1 MVNMFFVGYFI
12 RAAIEY
18 FVEERYGMGIFFLVI
33 SVMDLIAYLIAC
45 WRKQEKEKNDGGWI

>member
-1 MVNMFFVGYFI
+1 MVNMFFAGYFI

-33 SVMDLIAYLIAC
+33 SVMDLIAC
-45 WRKQEKEKNDGGWI
+45 WLKEKKSKDDRGWI